1 MRTDTRC
8 SCNFLSG
15 NRTFSS
21 NYIMNICQA
30 PELFCVRQASI
41 LSKHHWH
48 LESRCLF
55 FVFTN
60 DLAVSGMALQGAVSR
75 NPRNLFGPEK

>member
-1 MRTDTRC
+1 MLTDTRR
-8 SCNFLSG
+8 SCYFLSG

-55 FVFTN
+55 LYSQMILQFRVWLYRGPF
-60 DLAVSGMALQGAVSR
+60 LEISGPLSK
-75 NPRNLFGPEK
+75 F